1 MSARRIW
8 IGVLAIVTVALLL
21 ASCGGGY
28 GGGYGGD
35 EQSASQVDRTEQA
48 GEVEQEARVQV
59 IRDRASLGDPDAPV
73 VIEEYSDFL

>member
-1 MSARRIW
+1 MSARRIL
-8 IGVLAIVTVALLL
+8 IGALAIVAVAILL

-28 GGGYGGD
+28 GDD
-35 EQSASQVDRTEQA
+35 EQTASKAAQTEQA

-59 IRDRASLGDPDAPV
+59 IRDRASLGDPNAPV

>member
-8 IGVLAIVTVALLL
+8 IGALAIVAVAMLL

-28 GGGYGGD
+28 GND
-35 EQSASQVDRTEQA
+35 EQSASQVAQTEQA
-48 GEVEQEARVQV
+48 GEIEQEARVQV

>member
-1 MSARRIW
+1 MSARRIL
-8 IGVLAIVTVALLL
+8 IGALAIVAVAMLL

-28 GGGYGGD
+28 GGGYGND

-48 GEVEQEARVQV
+48 GEVEEEARVQV
-59 IRDRASLGDPDAPV
+59 VRDRASLGDPNAPV

>member
-8 IGVLAIVTVALLL
+8 IGALALVAVAMLL

-28 GGGYGGD
+28 GSD
-35 EQSASQVDRTEQA
+35 EQSASQVGQTEQA
-48 GEVEQEARVQV
+48 GQVEEEARVQV
-59 IRDRASLGDPDAPV
+59 VRDRASLGDPDAPV

>member
-8 IGVLAIVTVALLL
+8 IGVLAIVTVAILL

-28 GGGYGGD
+28 GGGYGND
-35 EQSASQVDRTEQA
+35 EQSASQVAQTEQA
-48 GEVEQEARVQV
+48 GQVEEEARVQV
-59 IRDRASLGDPDAPV
+59 VRDRASLGDPDAPV

>member
-1 MSARRIW
+1 MSARRIL
-8 IGVLAIVTVALLL
+8 IGALAIVAVAILL

-28 GGGYGGD
+28 GYD
-35 EQSASQVDRTEQA
+35 EQTASKAVQTEQA

-73 VIEEYSDFL
+73 VIEEFSDFL